1 MKTNK
6 EGIAIMNREELDMFY
21 TKWLAAGKNK
31 SILLMGPCG
40 VGKTQFMKNKGKH
53 VISANE
59 IVGRY
64 MMKGMEGISVSDS
77 STGKPILY
85 FGSGSI
91 NCIDDIGTEVEANHF
106 GTKMDVMSYVIQA
119 AYGSNRGYHFTTNL
133 NTEEL
138 LKKYGPRVYDRLK
151 EMTYMII
158 LDDTT
163 FRKLSTIDDIKEIM
177 NS

>member
-21 TKWLAAGKNK
+21 TKWLAAGKDK

-40 VGKTQFMKNKGKH
+40 VGKTEFMRGKGKNI
-53 VISANE
+53 ISAND

-64 MMKGMEGISVSDS
+64 MLKGMEGITQPDDR
-77 STGKPILY
+77 GNPILY
-85 FGSGSI
+85 FGSRH
-91 NCIDDIGTEVEANHF
+91 NCIDDIGTEVDANHY
-106 GTKMDVMSYVIQA
+106 GTKMDVISYVIQL
-119 AYGSNRGYHFTTNL
+119 AYTSNRPYHFTTNL